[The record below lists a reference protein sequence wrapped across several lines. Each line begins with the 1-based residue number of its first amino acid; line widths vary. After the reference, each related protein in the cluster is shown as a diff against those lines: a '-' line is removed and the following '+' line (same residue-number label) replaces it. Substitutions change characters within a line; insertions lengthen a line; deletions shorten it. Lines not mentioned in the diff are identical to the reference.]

1 METQMKRMV
10 FLSLLLLSN
19 IAVAK
24 LSFVTT
30 THPGQWELNNKAS
43 TLNFTTTKNSS
54 KTEIQSFKKFEGH
67 IYDTKVSMTIDL
79 GSVNTGIEIRDQRI
93 KELFFDIVKF
103 PTATV
108 TIDLRKSDLKQMKI
122 GQTKT
127 LREQATIEIQGVK
140 QTLPVELQVT
150 SLNHNK
156 LMVFSRKPVIIYL
169 KNFDLLNGVIALR
182 EIAELKSINTAVPV
196 TFSLVFSHQ

>member
-30 THPGQWELNNKAS
+30 THPGQWQLNNKAS

-127 LREQATIEIQGVK
+127 LREQATIEIHGVK

-182 EIAELKSINTAVPV
+182 EIAKLKSINTAVPV

>member
-1 METQMKRMV
+1 MKRMV